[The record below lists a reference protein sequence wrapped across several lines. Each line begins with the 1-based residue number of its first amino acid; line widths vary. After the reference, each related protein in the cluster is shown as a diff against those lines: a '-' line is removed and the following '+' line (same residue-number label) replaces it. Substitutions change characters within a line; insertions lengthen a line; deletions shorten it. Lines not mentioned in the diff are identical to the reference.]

1 MGLTWKVSTKP
12 LDDTQVE
19 LKVGRYCQILC
30 MVYVL
35 SASVFP
41 FLRCVFEHPVGEL
54 HPIDDL
60 GHQLMP
66 VKSSPVFLARTRI
79 RAWVAS
85 LNTMVNVASRDP
97 HPLVWRVRC
106 GRQPSRREWLAELLP
121 PRSELAPRK
130 CQPNL

>member
-1 MGLTWKVSTKP
+1 MAVL
-12 LDDTQVE
+12 VE
-19 LKVGRYCQILC
+19 RYCQILC
-30 MVYVL
+30 MVYML
-35 SASVFP
+35 SASIIP
-41 FLRCVFEHPVGEL
+41 FLRRVFEYPVGEL

-97 HPLVWRVRC
+97 QPLVWRVRWRTVANVDSI
-106 GRQPSRREWLAELLP
+106 GFVVRRW
-121 PRSELAPRK
+121 PRT
-130 CQPNL
+130 